1 MQLNK
6 SNVSNSISF
15 LALLIGLIG
24 DSPRSSWLLAAG
36 LFGFAGGITNGLAVK
51 MLFDRVPWLY
61 GSGVIPAR
69 FREIREGIKD
79 LIMRHF
85 FTPEKIRRKMIARI
99 PEFVPYS
106 EFVVDAIDVDAL
118 HGHIDDMLTETL
130 LELTPQTVK
139 EMTEEM
145 IREHLG
151 WLIVWGN
158 VFGACMGL
166 TAKVLGY

>member
-1 MQLNK
+1 MRLNK
-6 SNVSNSISF
+6 STVSNAISF
-15 LALLIGLIG
+15 LVLGIGLIG
-24 DSPRSSWLLAAG
+24 AFPGSSRLRAPG

-61 GSGVIPAR
+61 GSGVIPTR